1 MSQVK
6 IGAFLLCLTV
16 LASSVSAQST
26 SRRPRSRSNTPSS
39 NTAVRAELA
48 AVLLQSG
55 KYSDAAREYRTLVA
69 TDGRNTEYRLGLI
82 RALAWGEHYREAE
95 EQLSLLP
102 ANRRDDADVQ
112 QLERL
117 VRGNLEPSSAE
128 AQRWVA
134 QSPYYAPYR
143 VALAH
148 AWVREHH
155 PAWAIA
161 QYDTLLAANPTSALA
176 RDLADAY
183 SAADNRAAGIARLR
197 DFVARMPAD
206 SGYRLALADL
216 LTDDR
221 QYAAALAETDTALS
235 YGRTPGALMTRA
247 HIDIASDD
255 LVAAERDLNEA
266 IALKQTPEAYL
277 LLGDTYRWRGEFG
290 KARTAYEYARVMKKD
305 RSVTAAFAQLA
316 RDQRSVL
323 TFEPASAADEGWQTS
338 VTTDGDNG
346 GIHYTT
352 LDFERGF
359 AIGNG
364 FVGSTSMS
372 VLQLSEMSAV
382 ANGKSAGFAANVG
395 LSREGIAGAFYGRIG
410 ATAGLVF
417 HPVASTVPAAS
428 VAVTGRYYAWSA
440 SVNIGSGPAYPALRT
455 LASVIPFGEGSR
467 PLTEFNSAFS
477 VAGPVGPIDIAA
489 GVRQADIS
497 DNNRR
502 NELEGY
508 ARLPVGP
515 VASLVYW
522 GNTIA
527 FAVPTANYWSPQS
540 YASNALGVELAERQL
555 RGLSLV
561 ARVLPGVASTD
572 DSPFTHTGNTKPAA
586 GADGTK
592 RLHFQISAGGEL
604 AYRRPGWESGL
615 GFDWGRIANYSR
627 TSLSFHLSLNR

>member
-1 MSQVK
+1 MTKAK
-6 IGAFLLCLTV
+6 IGALLLCLITIT
-16 LASSVSAQST
+16 SSLSGQGS
-26 SRRPRSRSNTPSS
+26 SRRSRSRNTSS
-39 NTAVRAELA
+39 NIAVRAELA

-69 TDGRNTEYRLGLI
+69 TDARNTEYRLGLV

-102 ANRRDDADVQ
+102 ASRRDESDVQ

-117 VRGNLEPSSAE
+117 VRSNLEPSSAE

-134 QSPYYAPYR
+134 QNPNYAPYR
-143 VALAH
+143 AALAH

-155 PAWAIA
+155 PGWAIA
-161 QYDTLLAANPTSALA
+161 QYDTLLATNPTPALV

-183 SAADNRAAGIARLR
+183 SAAHNRAVGIARLR
-197 DFVARMPAD
+197 EFVARAPAE

-216 LTDDR
+216 LTEDR
-221 QYAAALAETDTALS
+221 QYAAALAETDTVLS

-247 HIDIASDD
+247 RIDIASDD
-255 LVAAERDLNEA
+255 LVSAERDLNDA
-266 IALKQTPEAYL
+266 LALKPTADAYL

-290 KARTAYEYARVMKKD
+290 KARTAYEYARVMRKD
-305 RSVTAAFAQLA
+305 RTVTAAFAQLA

-352 LDFERGF
+352 VDFQRGF
-359 AIGNG
+359 SVGNG

-372 VLQLSEMSAV
+372 ILQLSEMSAV
-382 ANGKSAGFAANVG
+382 ANGKSAGFAGTLG
-395 LSREGIAGAFYGRIG
+395 LSREGITGAFYGRLG

-417 HPVASTVPAAS
+417 HPIASTVPTAS
-428 VAVTGRYYAWSA
+428 VAATVRYYAWSA
-440 SVNIGSGPAYPALRT
+440 SANIGTGPAYPALRT

-477 VAGPVGPIDIAA
+477 VAGPVGPIDIAG

-515 VASLVYW
+515 VMSLIYW
-522 GNTIA
+522 GNSIR
-527 FAVPTANYWSPQS
+527 FARPTADYWSPQS
-540 YASNALGVELAERQL
+540 YASNALGLELAERQL

-572 DSPFTHTGNTKPAA
+572 DSPFTHTGNTNPGASAA
-586 GADGTK
+586 EQ

-604 AYRRPGWESGL
+604 AYRRPGWETGL

-627 TSLSFHLSLNR
+627 TSLSFHLSINR